1 MASGVDARRH
11 GPRAYR
17 ARMPA
22 DLIRIVS
29 RDSPMALAQVERV
42 RAELAALHPGIRTTV
57 LPVKTTGDK
66 WMGDLSQVEGKGAF
80 TKEVDAAILAGEA
93 DLAVH
98 CVKDVPADRPLP
110 AGTVFAAFLERD
122 DIRDALIHPGGLT
135 LDRLP
140 PGTRVGTSSV
150 RRIAQLAAAYP
161 HVECVPMRGNANR
174 RLEKLAAGEADAL
187 LLAVAGL
194 HRIGRADVITQ
205 IVPVDTLMPPIGAG
219 VLALQCRE
227 DDTGLIDT
235 VSALGH
241 PDTHRETV
249 AERMLLHVLQ
259 GHCNSPIAGYA
270 RAERG
275 GDLSLRACVFSPDG
289 KEVLNA
295 HEWAGRLDPATL
307 GTSVAVALLR
317 QGAREL
323 IDSIPH

>member
-1 MASGVDARRH
+1 MST
-11 GPRAYR
+11 
-17 ARMPA
+17 

-42 RAELAALHPGIRTTV
+42 RAELAALHPDVKTTV

-80 TKEVDAAILAGEA
+80 TKEVDAALLAGEA

-110 AGTVFAAFLERD
+110 AGTTFAAFLARD
-122 DIRDALIHPGGLT
+122 DIRDALIHPADLT
-135 LDRLP
+135 LDELP
-140 PGTRVGTSSV
+140 AGTRIGTSSV
-150 RRIAQLAAAYP
+150 RRVAQLAASHP
-161 HVECVPMRGNANR
+161 HLECVPIRGNANR
-174 RLEKLAAGEADAL
+174 RLEKLEAGEADAL

-194 HRIGRADVITQ
+194 ERIGQADVITE
-205 IVPVDTLMPPIGAG
+205 ILSPDVMMPPIGAG

-227 DDTGLIDT
+227 GDKDLIDLVT
-235 VSALGH
+235 DLGDR
-241 PDTHRETV
+241 DTYRATQ

-270 RAERG
+270 QVERG
-275 GDLSLRACVFSPDG
+275 GELSLRATVFSPDG
-289 KEVLNA
+289 KVMLNA

-317 QGAREL
+317 QGARDV
-323 IDSIPH
+323 IDGIPH